1 MMPEMMTTF
10 IAETFMFLL
19 IPVAFYFGRRS
30 VGKQPYLARKTTV
43 VLKPNFK
50 VLPNQLVIQN
60 GFVVAKADGTVPIF
74 DDVFNGIEVNVV
86 PHYDLKRMMIQS
98 SLYREGVRAMAA
110 SPHLNN

>member
-30 VGKQPYLARKTTV
+30 VEKQPYLARKV
-43 VLKPNFK
+43 AVILKPNFK
-50 VLPNQLVIQN
+50 KLPNQLVIRN
-60 GFVVAKADGTVPIF
+60 GYVVAKSDGTIPVF
-74 DDVFNGIEVNVV
+74 DDVFDGIEVNVV

-98 SLYREGVRAMAA
+98 SLYCSGLKAMA
-110 SPHLNN
+110 STPRLNN